1 MRRQSAKQSPRL
13 LPLYQSLITQLT
25 GATAEEDAETFKTGV
40 EYLAKTLDPTV
51 KPAGN
56 SDMGSA
62 DSSIRGCG
70 PIIFCHIMVINRG
83 LDLSPL
89 GLLRKQE

>member
-70 PIIFCHIMVINRG
+70 SIVFYHIIIINHE
-83 LDLSPL
+83 LEFSP
-89 GLLRKQE
+89 